1 MFTAILALLVAPIL
15 SSAIKTHGNFQP
27 MNGYTTNIDGNRWY
41 TKSGPSTTFVN
52 KRNIP
57 SVRQGKA
64 YEDDVIPGGDVA
76 ADQESVD
83 LHKGEFCV
91 DVSTFGPVQY
101 DIAPV
106 EVCDST
112 FSKKCEDRYET
123 VTQND
128 NYCCSILN
136 LPMEQT
142 MHMISFIV
150 LLKLNILY

>member
-1 MFTAILALLVAPIL
+1 MFTAILVLLVAPLL

-27 MNGYTTNIDGNRWY
+27 MNGYSIDGNGNRWY
-41 TKSGPSTTFVN
+41 TKSGPSATYVN

-64 YEDDVIPGGDVA
+64 YEDDVIPGGEA
-76 ADQESVD
+76 EADQESVD

-101 DIAPV
+101 DITPV

-123 VTQND
+123 VIATKIVALTL
-128 NYCCSILN
+128 YPLSISPFSTLS
-136 LPMEQT
+136 P
-142 MHMISFIV
+142 
-150 LLKLNILY
+150 

>member
-1 MFTAILALLVAPIL
+1 MFAAIFVLLVAPSAL

-41 TKSGPSTTFVN
+41 TKSGPAETFVN

-57 SVRQGKA
+57 AVRQGKA
-64 YEDDVIPGGDVA
+64 YEDDVIPGGDA
-76 ADQESVD
+76 QPDQESVD

-123 VTQND
+123 VTTPSN
-128 NYCCSILN
+128 CCISI
-136 LPMEQT
+136 
-142 MHMISFIV
+142 
-150 LLKLNILY
+150 